1 MSVKLKFFKDVAH
14 ELGEFL
20 TGFETDSPMMPFLSD
35 SL

>member
-1 MSVKLKFFKDVAH
+1 MSAKLKFFRDVAH
-14 ELGEFL
+14 KLGEFL